1 MADASGAAPRRVIF
15 LLEEAEA
22 GRRVDRVA
30 AERLPDLSRSRIQH
44 LIANDLVTLNGR
56 PVRAS
61 QPVHPGDHLEVVIPP
76 PASSELLPEEIPLQV
91 VYEDAD
97 VVVIDKPAGLVVH
110 PAAGH
115 PSGTLVNALL
125 ARYPDLAVGGT
136 LRPGIVHRLDRFTSG
151 LIVVARHDAA
161 HQSLLAQQK
170 QRTMV
175 KAYLVLVDGHMP
187 AREGVIEAP
196 IGRHPHQRKQMA
208 VVAAGRPARTAY
220 CVVEELGPYS
230 LVEAR
235 LETGRTHQIRVHFTH
250 SGHPVLG
257 DPTYGRRAGV
267 LGLTRQFLH
276 AYRLGFHLPSSGEF
290 REFES
295 PLPPDLTTV
304 LERLRRRYHQ
314 ESGCGPAS

>member
-1 MADASGAAPRRVIF
+1 MADAAGATARRLSF
-15 LLEEAEA
+15 LLDEAAA

-30 AERLPDLSRSRIQH
+30 AGLLADLSRSRVQQ
-44 LIANDLVTLNGR
+44 LIAAGMVTLNGR
-56 PVRAS
+56 PVRPS
-61 QPVHPGDHLEVVIPP
+61 QAVRPGDFLEVTVPP
-76 PASSELLPEEIPLQV
+76 PASSELQPEDIPLQV
-91 VYEDAD
+91 IYEDAD

-161 HQSLLAQQK
+161 HQSLVAQQK
-170 QRTMV
+170 QRTMR
-175 KAYLVLVDGHMP
+175 KSYLALVDGHMP
-187 AREGVIEAP
+187 AREGTIEAP
-196 IGRHPHQRKQMA
+196 IGRHPRQRKQMA
-208 VVAAGRPARTAY
+208 VVASGRPARTLY
-220 CVVEELGPYS
+220 RVVEELGPYT

-235 LETGRTHQIRVHFTH
+235 LETGRTHQIRVHFSH

-257 DPTYGRRAGV
+257 DPTYGRRPGA

-276 AYRLGFHLPSSGEF
+276 AYRLGFQLPTSGEF

-295 PLPPDLTTV
+295 PLPADLAAV
-304 LERLRRRYHQ
+304 LLKLRQRYRQ
-314 ESGCGPAS
+314 EATR